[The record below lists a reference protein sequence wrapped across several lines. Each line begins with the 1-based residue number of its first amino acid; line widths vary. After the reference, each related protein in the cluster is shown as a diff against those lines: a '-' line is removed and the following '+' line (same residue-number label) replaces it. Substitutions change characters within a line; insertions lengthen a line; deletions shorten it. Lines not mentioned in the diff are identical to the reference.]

1 MKIVDTRVEPK
12 SFTFAEIAGTGGN
25 VFYCGQREN
34 LFMTLE
40 YPVCAP
46 AGSPADGE
54 DSNAISLVNG
64 DLVWFDCDEFVYPI
78 TAEIVL
84 K

>member
-12 SFTFAEIAGTGGN
+12 KLIFAEISGTGGN
-25 VFYCGQREN
+25 VFYLDEREN
-34 LFMTLE
+34 VFMTLE
-40 YPVCAP
+40 YPVC
-46 AGSPADGE
+46 SPAEGE
-54 DSNAISLVNG
+54 DYNAISLVNG

-78 TAEIVL
+78 SAELVL